1 MKIAL
6 IAGEASGDRLGARLM
21 GALSPGRSAL
31 RTTASGK
38 DDTIAF
44 IGVGGSMMESQGLA
58 SLFPMQEIALMG
70 FAEILPHV
78 FRLKRLIART
88 VEFIEREKP
97 DVLVTIDSP
106 GFNFRVVKALRERG
120 IHRPRFIHYVA
131 PTVWAY
137 KPERAKKTAALFDVL
152 LVLLPFEPPY
162 FEKEGLKT
170 VFVGHAVTEDAY
182 DLTAGAA
189 FRKAHGIADDAL
201 LLCVMPGSRKG
212 ELTRLLPVF
221 AEAARVLNQQLSIVI
236 PATPYSAKLL
246 ERMKQD
252 WPGAPIIVT
261 GEENKR
267 AAMLAS
273 DLALAKSGT
282 VTLEA
287 AMAGLPMLTA
297 YKVNP
302 LSAWLLRRMITT
314 KFVSL
319 INILME
325 REVIPEYLQERC
337 TGALLGKALT
347 ELWED
352 KDKQQAQ
359 REDYAQAMAM
369 LRAPQEGK
377 APSVVAAEAIMS
389 FRA

>member
-21 GALSPGRSAL
+21 RALSAGSAM
-31 RTTASGK
+31 TGAAASGEESG
-38 DDTIAF
+38 IAF
-44 IGVGGSMMESQGLA
+44 VGVGGAMMQAQGLQ

-78 FRLKRLIART
+78 QRLKRRIRETVAFVERT
-88 VEFIEREKP
+88 RP

-120 IHRPRFIHYVA
+120 AVRPRLVHYVA

-137 KPERAKKTAALFDVL
+137 KPERAAKTAALFDHL

-162 FEKEGLKT
+162 FEREGLACT
-170 VFVGHAVTEDAY
+170 FVGHAVTEDIY

-189 FRKAHGIADDAL
+189 FRARHGIADSTHV
-201 LLCVMPGSRKG
+201 LCVLPGSRKG
-212 ELTRLLPVF
+212 ELKRLLPVF
-221 AEAARVLNQQLSIVI
+221 SEAVQRYNRAASVVI
-236 PATPYSAKLL
+236 PATDYTASLL
-246 ERMKQD
+246 EAMPQA
-252 WPGAPIIVT
+252 WPSKPLIVT

-267 AAMLAS
+267 AAMLAA

-297 YKVNP
+297 YKVHP
-302 LSAWLLRRMITT
+302 ASAWLMRRMIRTPY
-314 KFVSL
+314 VSL
-319 INILME
+319 VNILME

-337 TGALLGKALT
+337 TAAALGEALAQLAENGAMR
-347 ELWED
+347 
-352 KDKQQAQ
+352 QAQ
-359 REDYAQAMAM
+359 RDAYREALTR
-369 LRAPQEGK
+369 LRAPVEGK
-377 APSVVAAEAIMS
+377 TPSDVAAGIILNG
-389 FRA
+389 